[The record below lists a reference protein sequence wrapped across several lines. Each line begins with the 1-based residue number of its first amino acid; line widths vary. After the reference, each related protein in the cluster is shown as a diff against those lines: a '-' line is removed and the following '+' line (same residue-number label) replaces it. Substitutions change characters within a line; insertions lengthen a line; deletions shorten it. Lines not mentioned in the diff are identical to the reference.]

1 MQVLLLAGTTEATA
15 LARLLEGHPRLD
27 GTVSL
32 AGRTQRPS
40 RTALPYRTGGFG
52 GAAGLADYLRDNAI
66 GALVDA
72 THPFAAGISANAAA
86 AAEQAGVPLIALE
99 RPPWE
104 AGPGDH
110 WLPVADLEAAVASL
124 RPLGHRVLVTTG
136 RQHLAPYEALPDRHY
151 VIRTI
156 DPPEPPPALPD
167 AVFLQ
172 QRGPFDA
179 ASEAALMAEHAIDV
193 LVTKNSGGEATRGK
207 LDAAR
212 ERGIPVVMVE
222 RPARPAGVPV
232 HHDPATALAWLEARA
247 VGPASAGR

>member
-1 MQVLLLAGTTEATA
+1 MKVLLLAGTTEATA
-15 LARLLEGHPRLD
+15 LARQLEGHPRIEATL
-27 GTVSL
+27 SL
-32 AGRTQRPS
+32 AGRTKRPARS
-40 RTALPYRTGGFG
+40 ALPYRSGGFG
-52 GAAGLADYLRDNAI
+52 GAAGLADYLRGEGI

-86 AAEQAGVPLIALE
+86 AAEQARVPVMALE
-99 RPPWE
+99 RPSWAPQAE
-104 AGPGDH
+104 DH
-110 WLPVADLEAAVASL
+110 WLPVPNLAAAADAL

-136 RQHLAPYEALPDRHY
+136 RQHLAPYERVPDKHY

-179 ASEAALMAEHAIDV
+179 ASEAALMAEHGIEV
-193 LVTKNSGGEATRGK
+193 LVTKNSGGDATRGK

-232 HHDPATALAWLEARA
+232 HHDPAAVLRWLEGLPGRA
-247 VGPASAGR
+247 

>member
-1 MQVLLLAGTTEATA
+1 MKVLILAGTTEATA
-15 LARLLEGHPRLD
+15 LANRLEGHPGLE

-32 AGRTQRPS
+32 AGRTQRPA

-52 GAAGLADYLRDNAI
+52 GAAGLADYLRDHGI

-86 AAEQAGVPLIALE
+86 AAEQTGVPLIALE
-99 RPPWE
+99 RPAWE
-104 AGPGDH
+104 LQAGDH
-110 WLPVADLEAAVASL
+110 WIPVADLAAAVAAL

-136 RQHLAPYEALPDRHY
+136 RQQLAPYEALPDKHY

-179 ASEAALMAEHAIDV
+179 ASEAALMAEHGIDV

-222 RPARPAGVPV
+222 RPARPQGVPV
-232 HHDPATALAWLEARA
+232 HDDPAAVLRRLEELAEAH
-247 VGPASAGR
+247 SAPS

>member
-1 MQVLLLAGTTEATA
+1 MKVLILAGTTEATA
-15 LARLLEGHPRLD
+15 LAHQLEDHPHLAA
-27 GTVSL
+27 TLSL
-32 AGRTQRPS
+32 AGRTQRPT

-52 GAAGLADYLRDNAI
+52 GAEGLADYLRSEGI

-72 THPFAAGISANAAA
+72 THPFAAGISANAAV
-86 AAEQAGVPLIALE
+86 AAEQAGVPVMALE
-99 RPPWE
+99 RPPWTPQ
-104 AGPGDH
+104 AGDR
-110 WLPVADLEAAVASL
+110 WFPVADLDAAADAL
-124 RPLGHRVLVTTG
+124 RPLGYRVLVTTG
-136 RQHLAPYEALPDRHY
+136 RQHLSPYARVPDKHY

-156 DPPEPPPALPD
+156 DPPEPPPDLPD

-179 ASEAALMAEHAIDV
+179 ASEAALMAEHGIEV
-193 LVTKNSGGEATRGK
+193 LVTKNSGGDATRGK

-232 HHDPATALAWLEARA
+232 NHDPATVLRWLETRL
-247 VGPASAGR
+247 